1 MYVGRVFSGGQDSS
15 IERAE
20 CKATEGIWGT
30 AAGTAEEI
38 QRGDRGS
45 AGTDITRRADTNK
58 FSKNCT
64 AW

>member
-1 MYVGRVFSGGQDSS
+1 MYVGGDFSGGQDSS

-20 CKATEGIWGT
+20 CKATEGIRGT

-45 AGTDITRRADTNK
+45 AGTDITKQTDTHNALL
-58 FSKNCT
+58 SN
-64 AW
+64 